1 MYRSLIPIFAEE
13 ASSRRS
19 QRWQSASE
27 RDSSPW
33 RLQTKTG
40 GWPTR
45 HPPYSTTWVESL
57 TSEVREE
64 TRSASERSCLL
75 PQRSATIRET
85 GAARSRASEEDDR
98 PAAKA
103 GVRHAHAFCCRSSLH
118 PDKTPPWRVSPGNLG
133 RTPRHAVQSPP
144 ARPQAGGARGRRCL
158 RKRQAR

>member
-45 HPPYSTTWVESL
+45 HPPYSTTWVESV
-57 TSEVREE
+57 TSEVTDE
-64 TRSASERSCLL
+64 TRSASERSLFV
-75 PQRSATIRET
+75 
-85 GAARSRASEEDDR
+85 AAALRHNPRDRSRAI
-98 PAAKA
+98 
-103 GVRHAHAFCCRSSLH
+103 
-118 PDKTPPWRVSPGNLG
+118 
-133 RTPRHAVQSPP
+133 PRL
-144 ARPQAGGARGRRCL
+144 RGG
-158 RKRQAR
+158 

>member
-64 TRSASERSCLL
+64 TRSASERSLFV
-75 PQRSATIRET
+75 
-85 GAARSRASEEDDR
+85 AAALRHNPRDRSRAIPRLRGGGSTSGQSR
-98 PAAKA
+98 
-103 GVRHAHAFCCRSSLH
+103 RSSRACFLL
-118 PDKTPPWRVSPGNLG
+118 PE
-133 RTPRHAVQSPP
+133 QS
-144 ARPQAGGARGRRCL
+144 AS
-158 RKRQAR
+158 RQNAALASESG